1 MEFWNDR
8 KTFKAKKRQKVDGK
22 VNSWA
27 QEFVFSWGYP
37 VLVRGGWQR
46 EVEDWKNSLMCYWPG
61 KEVLGAFAFFAKRRV
76 LQVYRNKKSKILRS
90 SLWVRARVTKNIEE
104 ATKAW
109 DRQVTPMI
117 V

>member
-1 MEFWNDR
+1 MEFRDDR

-27 QEFVFSWGYP
+27 QKFVFSWGYP
-37 VLVRGGWQR
+37 VLVGRGWQR
-46 EVEDWKNSLMCYWPG
+46 KVEEWKNSLMCYWPG
-61 KEVLGAFAFFAKRRV
+61 KEVLGASAFIAKRRV

-90 SLWVRARVTKNIEE
+90 SLWVRAWVTKNIEE

-109 DRQVTPMI
+109 NWQVTPMI
-117 V
+117 L